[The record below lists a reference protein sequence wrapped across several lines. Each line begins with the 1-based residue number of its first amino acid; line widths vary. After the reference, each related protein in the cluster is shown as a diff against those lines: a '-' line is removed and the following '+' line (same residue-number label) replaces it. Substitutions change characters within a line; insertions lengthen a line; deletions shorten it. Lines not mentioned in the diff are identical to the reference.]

1 MFYLEGTI
9 DRFENDVAVIRL
21 ETGTSLLWPKEKLNN
36 NTHEGSVI
44 KVGVD
49 SNIVK
54 TAATEVLAK
63 DVLNEIL
70 KND

>member
-21 ETGTSLLWPKEKLNN
+21 ETGTSLLWPKEKLPND
-36 NTHEGSVI
+36 THEGSVI

-49 SNIVK
+49 SNIAK